1 MRSIFLLIF
10 FFFTSCT
17 STHITGQY
25 IDDSEFSTLNSE
37 GKDRQS
43 VMKILGSPTFAPE
56 NDPNTWYYISRTMKT
71 GPLSKPKLTEQR
83 IIKLSFDNNGTLINV
98 ETKTDTG
105 NSDMPLEKSSTF
117 TQGKSE
123 SSLQHFIKN
132 FGRFNTKREKKR

>member
-37 GKDRQS
+37 GKDKQS

-71 GPLSKPKLTEQR
+71 GPLSKPKLTEQK
-83 IIKLSFDNNGTLINV
+83 IIKLSNVGNFDEPAYSKCII
-98 ETKTDTG
+98 
-105 NSDMPLEKSSTF
+105 P
-117 TQGKSE
+117 
-123 SSLQHFIKN
+123 SLKVKCSPTVPAYMQLMN
-132 FGRFNTKREKKR
+132 CS